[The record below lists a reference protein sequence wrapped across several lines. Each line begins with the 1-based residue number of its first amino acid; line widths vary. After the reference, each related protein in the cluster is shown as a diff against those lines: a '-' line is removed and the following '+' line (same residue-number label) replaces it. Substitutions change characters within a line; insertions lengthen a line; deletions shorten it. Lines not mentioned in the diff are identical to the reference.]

1 MGFSELT
8 TSISGNAG
16 QYSKRAG
23 GVDRIIIHHC
33 ASTSL
38 SGVLAMMSSGSREVS
53 ANYVIGNSGEIVGVV
68 PEESRAWTSSSA
80 SWDGR
85 AITFEIVNETG
96 APDWRISDSA
106 FTAVAKML
114 ADISRRYG
122 IELSRATVITHQ
134 ELYNIHGASYE
145 TACPGPYL
153 QGRMD
158 ELIALAKRGAG
169 STIRKDTRMHAVR
182 QIGLPD
188 SGVIIG
194 GGQPPRAR
202 TNSVFVAECAGLG
215 ITPIDC
221 PDWQYGTIIREAWAD
236 FNTTAEYLAKAVAGK
251 VPSGGTSPIG
261 LSDADAKRIA
271 KAVAD
276 EHATRLE
283 Q

>member
-1 MGFSELT
+1 
-8 TSISGNAG
+8 
-16 QYSKRAG
+16 
-23 GVDRIIIHHC
+23 
-33 ASTSL
+33 
-38 SGVLAMMSSGSREVS
+38 
-53 ANYVIGNSGEIVGVV
+53 
-68 PEESRAWTSSSA
+68 
-80 SWDGR
+80 
-85 AITFEIVNETG
+85 
-96 APDWRISDSA
+96 
-106 FTAVAKML
+106 
-114 ADISRRYG
+114 
-122 IELSRATVITHQ
+122 
-134 ELYNIHGASYE
+134 
-145 TACPGPYL
+145 
-153 QGRMD
+153 
-158 ELIALAKRGAG
+158 
-169 STIRKDTRMHAVR
+169 MHAVR

-202 TNSVFVAECAGLG
+202 VNSVFVAECAGLG

-276 EHATRLE
+276 EHATRLK

>member
-1 MGFSELT
+1 MTLEEIASWLNKTYPGRDWNQQCQRLVWNVVWKLSGISEGSMVTYPTATAARLAS
-8 TSISGNAG
+8 SIVSNDPGAAPVGAIHYWRNPSEGHVGISLGGGKVLMTGTA
-16 QYSKRAG
+16 RALGEG
-23 GVDRIIIHHC
+23 GVLLG
-33 ASTSL
+33 SNY
-38 SGVLAMMSSGSREVS
+38 GVTTVS
-53 ANYVIGNSGEIVGVV
+53 AYTSRMGNPYLGWAHSNGANPNIIDKIG
-68 PEESRAWTSSSA
+68 ASSA
-80 SWDGR
+80 P
-85 AITFEIVNETG
+85 T
-96 APDWRISDSA
+96 
-106 FTAVAKML
+106 
-114 ADISRRYG
+114 
-122 IELSRATVITHQ
+122 
-134 ELYNIHGASYE
+134 
-145 TACPGPYL
+145 
-153 QGRMD
+153 
-158 ELIALAKRGAG
+158 
-169 STIRKDTRMHAVR
+169 RKDTRMHAVR

-215 ITPIDC
+215 ITPVDC

-276 EHATRLE
+276 EHATRLK